1 MSTLKTNKSTDIF
14 KFGNTLSMFVEAGFL
29 GFVPLM
35 LLGFNILACFQ
46 EASLV
51 SQVIP
56 RIEGS
61 YYKALLYTGIALGAG
76 IMFAPNFVWW
86 RQVKKEIERMKT
98 QPDVLGKY
106 ENDYIENLTGAKNKH
121 LGIWILCISTSILTH
136 GLTLFFCTIAFNNP
150 EVLKSLSMKGMED
163 VSIAFCIVV
172 TGSCFFLD
180 ILLGVFTNAQVDLD
194 AYKPDNS
201 RQLQLL
207 KEVENYNKITK
218 SQLEMR
224 EKLLA
229 QEMENVKMANSI
241 KKTESDIAKVKK
253 DGNVPDSTTTNT
265 TSTDNSNNKSTNPP
279 GNDIPKTSTGVPIY
293 DIKNVDEFFGLLM
306 GPRGLDTS
314 KIANAMK
321 NANKE
326 KFEKDIAPE
335 LTKSMHTMKGL
346 FRKKSDEKDLNKRV
360 TISGEIEQEVNKS
373 IELLRQI
380 GLQPKK
386 TSS

>member
-1 MSTLKTNKSTDIF
+1 MSTLKSNKSTDIF

-35 LLGFNILACFQ
+35 LLCFNVLACFQ

-86 RQVKKEIERMKT
+86 RQVKSEISRIKAK
-98 QPDVLGKY
+98 PDVMGKY
-106 ENDYIENLTGAKNKH
+106 ERDYLDNLSGARNKH
-121 LGIWILCISTSILTH
+121 LGIWILCITTSILTH
-136 GLTLFFCTIAFNNP
+136 GLTLFFCTIAFSNP

-194 AYKPDNS
+194 AYKPDNT
-201 RQLQLL
+201 RDLQFL
-207 KEVENYNKITK
+207 KEVETFNKIEK
-218 SQLEMR
+218 SQLEMKA
-224 EKLLA
+224 KLLIE
-229 QEMENVKMANSI
+229 EMENVKAFNAI
-241 KKTESDIAKVKK
+241 KKTEVELAKLKK
-253 DGNVPDSTTTNT
+253 DGTVGDSNSTNT
-265 TSTDNSNNKSTNPP
+265 DANPNSKSTNPP
-279 GNDIPKTSTGVPIY
+279 GNDVPKSSTGVPIY
-293 DIKNVDEFFGLLM
+293 DIKNVDEFFGTLM
-306 GPRGLDTS
+306 ASRGLDTN

-360 TISGEIEQEVNKS
+360 SIQGEIEVEVNKS

-380 GLQPKK
+380 GLQPRK